1 MLLSFDHPL
10 EKDKAV
16 EFFEL
21 FNEKLLLKQE
31 EENLRIL
38 DVSVHTSLPPPPSLF
53 GKLRHPQLHTLT
65 LTEAKDSKFVAP
77 SAFIFLYEKR
87 LFLTFKRGD
96 ISVWDFNGS
105 YVTKY
110 DTYPLLVLLPPSH

>member
-38 DVSVHTSLPPPPSLF
+38 DVSVHTSLPPPPF
-53 GKLRHPQLHTLT
+53 PIWK
-65 LTEAKDSKFVAP
+65 AKTP
-77 SAFIFLYEKR
+77 SAPYPDAD
-87 LFLTFKRGD
+87 RGQGLQ
-96 ISVWDFNGS
+96 VCGPFCFHL
-105 YVTKY
+105 
-110 DTYPLLVLLPPSH
+110 PL